1 MNFLSRGAIAYIL
14 LSFIGAFAIVFFYN
28 QQPKNTDSFYH
39 YNGAV
44 NLATERGYV
53 EDYLWVYL
61 GAPDSLPAPSH
72 LYWMPGTSFI
82 ASLGMFVF
90 GTNYTGARIGLAL
103 CLWGAMLLAYWLGW
117 YLGKKNRT
125 AWLAG
130 ILTLFSGFF
139 LYAWGQTDTF
149 APYAFFGAMALVFI
163 GLGISEEKRNLLN
176 WSLAGIF
183 AACGHLIRS
192 DGLLLLLVGW
202 AVLLW
207 PFERTRYK
215 QRLLW
220 LIPFTAAYILVMS
233 PWFIRNWNEV
243 GAILPVGGT
252 QNAWFRSYDELFSY
266 PVDASPATLFAD
278 GAGVFIESRL
288 WATFST
294 NGILFQALAYE
305 GAIIFAPLILI
316 GAWKRRNE
324 AFMRGILLFAIGIH
338 IAFAWVFSFAGV
350 RGGFWHASAAL
361 VPIWAV
367 IGLLGLE
374 DALAWIG
381 QRRPVWKSPLAT
393 SIFSYALTAMV
404 IVLSIV
410 IAKPVPVQRPPLMD
424 RLEELVPEGSRIM
437 SVDPAEIYYYT
448 GIGGIPT
455 PNESPEVALE
465 LARLY
470 GVDYLL
476 LEEGQITEAMQFTDT
491 PDFLQPIN
499 LSIPEVSLYAIQPN

>member
-1 MNFLSRGAIAYIL
+1 MKLSRGTI
-14 LSFIGAFAIVFFYN
+14 AFAILALLASFAVVFLYN
-28 QQPKNTDSFYH
+28 LQPRYTDAFYH

-44 NLATERGYV
+44 NLATGRGFT

-72 LYWMPGTSFI
+72 LYWMPGTSII
-82 ASLGMFVF
+82 ASFGMSFI
-90 GTNYTGARIGLAL
+90 GAHYIGAGLGLAL

-117 YLGKKNRT
+117 HLGKTARH

-139 LYAWGQTDTF
+139 FDTWGQTDTF
-149 APYAFFGAMALVFI
+149 APYAFFGALALVFI
-163 GLGISEEKRNLLN
+163 GLGISAEKRNSLY
-176 WSLAGIF
+176 WILAGIF

-202 AVLLW
+202 MVLLW
-207 PFERTRYK
+207 PLERSRYR

-220 LIPFTAAYILVMS
+220 LMPFTMAYLLIMS
-233 PWFIRNWNEV
+233 PWFIRNLDAI
-243 GAILPVGGT
+243 GTILPVGGT

-266 PVDASPATLFAD
+266 PADSSPATLFAD
-278 GAGVFIESRL
+278 GAGAFIESRI

-305 GAIIFAPLILI
+305 GAIVFAPFILI
-316 GAWKRRNE
+316 GAWQRRKE
-324 AFMRGILLFAIGIH
+324 PFMRGILLFAIGIH
-338 IAFAWVFSFAGV
+338 MAFAWVFSFAGV

-367 IGLLGLE
+367 IGLLGLG
-374 DALAWIG
+374 DVLAWVG
-381 QRRPVWKSPLAT
+381 QRRRAWKSPLALT
-393 SIFSYALTAMV
+393 IFSYALTAMV
-404 IVLSIV
+404 IVLSIALSDPTV
-410 IAKPVPVQRPPLMD
+410 ERPAYMSSLEALIPPNARLM
-424 RLEELVPEGSRIM
+424 S
-437 SVDPAEIYYYT
+437 SDPSEVYYYT
-448 GIGGIPT
+448 GIGGIPI
-455 PNESPEVALE
+455 PYESPEVALE

-476 LEEGQITEAMQFTDT
+476 LEDGHITKPMKFTETPPFLLPIELNIEG
-491 PDFLQPIN
+491 
-499 LSIPEVSLYAIQPN
+499 VRLYAFQPE

>member
-1 MNFLSRGAIAYIL
+1 MMRFSLATIAYAFLSL
-14 LSFIGAFAIVFFYN
+14 IGAFTIVFFYN
-28 QQPKNTDSFYH
+28 QQPKNTDAFYH

-44 NLATERGYV
+44 NLATGRGFV

-61 GAPDSLPAPSH
+61 GAPDALPAPSH
-72 LYWMPGTSFI
+72 LYWMPGTSII
-82 ASLGMFVF
+82 ASLGMFLF

-117 YLGKKNRT
+117 YLGKKART

-130 ILTLFSGFF
+130 LLTLFSGFF

-163 GLGISEEKRNLLN
+163 GLGIAEEKHNRLY
-176 WSLAGIF
+176 WSLAGVF

-207 PFERTRYK
+207 PLERSRYQ

-220 LIPFTAAYILVMS
+220 LIPFTLAYLLVMS
-233 PWFIRNWNEV
+233 PWFIRNLNAV

-266 PVDASPATLFAD
+266 PVDASPASLFAD
-278 GAGVFIESRL
+278 GASVFIQSRL

-294 NGILFQALAYE
+294 NGILLQAIAYE
-305 GAIIFAPLILI
+305 GAIIFASLILI
-316 GAWKRRNE
+316 GAWKRRKE
-324 AFMRGILLFAIGIH
+324 PFLRGILLFAIGIH

-361 VPIWAV
+361 VPIWAA

-374 DALAWIG
+374 DALAWVG
-381 QRRPVWKSPLAT
+381 KRRPVWKSPLAAN
-393 SIFSYALTAMV
+393 IFSYALTAMV
-404 IVLSIV
+404 IVLSLAISR
-410 IAKPVPVQRPPLMD
+410 PVPSERPLLMTK
-424 RLEELVPEGSRIM
+424 LEEIIPEGSRLM

-448 GIGGIPT
+448 GMGGIPI

-465 LARLY
+465 LALLY
-470 GVDYLL
+470 GIDYLML
-476 LEEGQITEAMQFTDT
+476 QENQITEPMQFTET
-491 PDFLQPIN
+491 PAFLEPIELN
-499 LSIPEVSLYAIQPN
+499 IDGVRLYAIQPD